1 MDEHS
6 KERFEKL
13 LKSMREKHDAFNEL
27 SLEEQVKV
35 LRERNRKLQDHV
47 WALEEQLGNKVVSS
61 ETIECDECS
70 EVHTALVLIYEN
82 SRTNVICEG
91 DCYDCKY
98 RQNWPI

>member
-1 MDEHS
+1 MS
-6 KERFEKL
+6 NTAIYTA
-13 LKSMREKHDAFNEL
+13 SCYPPAGAAG
-27 SLEEQVKV
+27 VT
-35 LRERNRKLQDHV
+35 DHV

-98 RQNWPI
+98 WPHAPGVIR